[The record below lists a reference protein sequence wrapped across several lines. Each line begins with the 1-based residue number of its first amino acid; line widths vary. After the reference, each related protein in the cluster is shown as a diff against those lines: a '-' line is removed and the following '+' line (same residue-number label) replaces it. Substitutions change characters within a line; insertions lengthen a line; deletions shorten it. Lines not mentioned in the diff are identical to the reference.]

1 MIFVF
6 VWLPS
11 LNMVLSMPVHVAAG
25 SIFSFFLWMSNI
37 PLYCVYVCVYHIF
50 LIHSSVEGGFHVLAI
65 VNNAA
70 DGSDGKASACIV
82 GNLGSIPGS
91 GKFPWRR
98 KWQPTLVLLPGKSHG
113 RSSLVG
119 YSPCGRKELDMTEWL
134 HFNFLS
140 NITAMHIGLQVSF
153 WTIVSSR

>member
-1 MIFVF
+1 
-6 VWLPS
+6 
-11 LNMVLSMPVHVAAG
+11 MVLSMPVHVAAG

-37 PLYCVYVCVYHIF
+37 PLYCVCVCVYHIF
-50 LIHSSVEGGFHVLAI
+50 LIHSSVEGGFHVLAA

-98 KWQPTLVLLPGKSHG
+98 KGQPTLVLLPGKSHG

-119 YSPCGRKELDMTEWL
+119 YSPCGRKELDMTE
-134 HFNFLS
+134 
-140 NITAMHIGLQVSF
+140 
-153 WTIVSSR
+153 